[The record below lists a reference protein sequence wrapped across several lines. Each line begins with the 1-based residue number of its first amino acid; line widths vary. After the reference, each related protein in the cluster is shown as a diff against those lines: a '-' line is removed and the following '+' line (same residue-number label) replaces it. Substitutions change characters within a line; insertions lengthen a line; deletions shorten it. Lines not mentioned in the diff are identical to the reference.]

1 MPNHYDIL
9 GVKHDATT
17 DAIRSA
23 FRRRAKSLHP
33 DKDSGTE
40 AAMVRLNEAYDTLKD
55 PQRRQAYDA
64 TLRPAAYRLPK
75 RRPQP
80 EGPVPLDP
88 LEFKTR
94 VFYPLDRDMVVAIE
108 KLVEAIDELAYDV
121 YDDAYINAFDV
132 AVAAAEKAFTRAQRQ
147 LFSVPWPGPIT
158 SALNLYRQ
166 GLRQAEDA
174 VEDFATFSL
183 NFDTDVL
190 VQGRSLLIGATKMLA
205 DARRHLVA

>member
-55 PQRRQAYDA
+55 PQRRKAYDA
-64 TLRPAAYRLPK
+64 TLRPAYRLPK
-75 RRPQP
+75 RPQP
-80 EGPVPLDP
+80 EGPMPMDP
-88 LEFKTR
+88 LAFKAR
-94 VFYPLDRDMVVAIE
+94 VFYPLDRDLVAAMD

-132 AVAAAEKAFTRAQRQ
+132 AVAAAEKAFTQAQRQ
-147 LFSVPWPGPIT
+147 LFSAPWPGPLT

-166 GLRQAEDA
+166 GLRQADDA
-174 VEDFATFSL
+174 IEDFATFSL

-190 VQGRSLLIGATKMLA
+190 VQGRSLLIGAAKLLA
-205 DARRHLVA
+205 EARHHLVA

>member
-1 MPNHYDIL
+1 MANHYDIL

-17 DAIRSA
+17 DTIRRA
-23 FRRRAKSLHP
+23 FRRQAKALHP

-55 PQRRQAYDA
+55 PGRRKAYDA
-64 TLRPAAYRLPK
+64 TLRPAYRLPK
-75 RRPQP
+75 RPQQP

-88 LEFKTR
+88 FEFKAR
-94 VFYPLDRDMVVAIE
+94 VFYPLDRELVAAMD

-121 YDDAYINAFDV
+121 YDDAYIDAFDL
-132 AVAAAEKAFTRAQRQ
+132 AVAAATAAFARAHRQ
-147 LFSVPWPGPIT
+147 LFSVPWPGPLA

-183 NFDTDVL
+183 NYDTDVL
-190 VQGRSLLIGATKMLA
+190 VQGRSLLIGAAKLL
-205 DARRHLVA
+205 DEARDHLMR